1 MEINHSHPV
10 IYLRGIQYSEIESIL
25 QFIYL
30 GEAKVFK
37 ERMNIFLSVAKNLE
51 IRELSQH
58 GPSNY
63 YQEDI
68 TTTVHVD
75 HYNITKEEEVT
86 TIESE
91 PTSEKEVISREIT
104 SVGSKFQCPQ
114 CDKLFS
120 HSKGVH
126 AHIRSVHEGVKYA
139 CNQCDYQAT
148 EKGALKKHIQSKH
161 EGIKYA
167 CKQCNYQAS
176 SQSNLTMHK
185 YALHEGLK
193 YACNE
198 CDYQAGFRSDLAR
211 HFKSKHLTFVN

>member
-1 MEINHSHPV
+1 MDH
-10 IYLRGIQYSEIESIL
+10 
-25 QFIYL
+25 
-30 GEAKVFK
+30 
-37 ERMNIFLSVAKNLE
+37 FLSVAKNLE

-91 PTSEKEVISREIT
+91 PTSEKEVISREFT

-120 HSKGVH
+120 HNSHVH
-126 AHIRSVHEGVKYA
+126 RHIRSVHEGVKYA

-148 EKGALKKHIQSKH
+148 QQGNLKIHIQSKH
-161 EGIKYA
+161 EGV
-167 CKQCNYQAS
+167 
-176 SQSNLTMHK
+176 
-185 YALHEGLK
+185 K
-193 YACNE
+193 YACNQ
-198 CDYQAGFRSDLAR
+198 CDQQFTEQSSLTR
-211 HFKSKHLTFVN
+211 HKKRKHFQ